1 MKYNIELELSDNIVE
16 ELKDCN
22 IELSFL
28 QPFEYLSIPLK
39 EEGRYNISVSENSNG
54 YKIDTKIVI
63 KI

>member
-1 MKYNIELELSDNIVE
+1 MKYNIELELSDSIVE
-16 ELKDCN
+16 KLKDCN

-28 QPFEYLSIPLK
+28 QPFEYFSIPLE

-54 YKIDTKIVI
+54 YKIDTKKVI

>member
-1 MKYNIELELSDNIVE
+1 MKYNIELELSDNIVKK
-16 ELKDCN
+16 LKDCN
-22 IELSFL
+22 IEFSFL

-54 YKIDTKIVI
+54 YKIDTKKVI